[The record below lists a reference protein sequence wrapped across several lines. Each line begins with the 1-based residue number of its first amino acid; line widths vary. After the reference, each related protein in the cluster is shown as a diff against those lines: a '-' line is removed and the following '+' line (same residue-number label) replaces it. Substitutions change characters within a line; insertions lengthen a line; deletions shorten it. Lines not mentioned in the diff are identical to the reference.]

1 MSSFVGRRKFLVM
14 LGGAAAAW
22 PLALRAQ
29 QAAMPV
35 IGFLSGRSPGE
46 SESVEAAFRQGLK
59 ESGYAEGQNVHIA
72 FRWAEGR
79 YDRLPALLASLV
91 DIRVAVIA
99 AAGGQAVPLAAK
111 AATSTIPI
119 VFVSGEDPVK
129 HGLVASL
136 NRPGGSAT
144 GVSMFLSEME
154 AKRLALLHELVPT
167 GTITG
172 VIVNPSSPSID
183 TQLREINSA
192 ARALGRQI
200 QIVNATNERELDA
213 AFVSLAQSKVG
224 ALLIASNASFTSRRD
239 QIVALAAQRA
249 IPAIYDQR
257 EFPMAGGLV
266 SYGTNL
272 SDSYRLMG
280 VYTGKVLKGEKP
292 TDLPVQQSTKFELVI
307 NLKTAK
313 ALGLDIPATVLARA
327 DEVIE

>member
-1 MSSFVGRRKFLVM
+1 MRRREFITLI
-14 LGGAAAAW
+14 GGAAATW
-22 PLALRAQ
+22 PLASRAQ
-29 QAAMPV
+29 QAPIPV
-35 IGFLSGRSPGE
+35 VGFLNGRSPGE
-46 SESVEAAFRQGLK
+46 SASAEAAFRQGLK
-59 ESGYAEGQNVHIA
+59 ESGYVEGQNVHIA

-79 YDRLPALLASLV
+79 NDRLSALTAGLV

-99 AAGGQAVPLAAK
+99 AAGGAGVLLAAK

-119 VFVSGEDPVK
+119 VFVSGEDPVRL
-129 HGLVASL
+129 GLVASL
-136 NRPGGSAT
+136 NRPGGNAT

-167 GTITG
+167 ATTIG
-172 VIVNPSSPSID
+172 VLVNPSSPSID
-183 TQLREINSA
+183 TQLQGVNSA

-213 AFVSLAQSKVG
+213 AFASLAQRKAG
-224 ALLIASNASFTSRRD
+224 ALHTCASAYFTSRRD
-239 QIVALAAQRA
+239 QIVAAAAQHA

-257 EFPMAGGLV
+257 EFPTAGGLM

-272 SDSYRLMG
+272 SDAYRLMG
-280 VYTGKVLKGEKP
+280 VYTGKILKGEKP

-313 ALGLDIPATVLARA
+313 ALGIEVPPALSARA
-327 DEVIE
+327 EEVIE

>member
-1 MSSFVGRRKFLVM
+1 MLDLRRRQVITL

-22 PLALRAQ
+22 PLAARAQ
-29 QAAMPV
+29 QSAMPV

-79 YDRLPALLASLV
+79 YDRLPALVASLV

-167 GTITG
+167 ATMIG

-213 AFVSLAQSKVG
+213 AFASLAQSKAG
-224 ALLIASNASFTSRRD
+224 ALLIASNAYFTSRRD

-280 VYTGKVLKGEKP
+280 VYTGKILKGEKP

-313 ALGLDIPATVLARA
+313 ALGLDVPPALSARA

>member
-1 MSSFVGRRKFLVM
+1 MLDLRRRQFITL
-14 LGGAAAAW
+14 LGIAAAW
-22 PLALRAQ
+22 PLAARAQ
-29 QAAMPV
+29 QSAMPV

-79 YDRLPALLASLV
+79 YDRLPALVASLV

-167 GTITG
+167 ATMIG

-213 AFVSLAQSKVG
+213 AFASLAQSKAG
-224 ALLIASNASFTSRRD
+224 AVLIASNAYFTSRRD

-280 VYTGKVLKGEKP
+280 VYTGKILKGEKP

-313 ALGLDIPATVLARA
+313 ALGLDVPPALSARA

>member
-1 MSSFVGRRKFLVM
+1 MTRRAFITL

-22 PLALRAQ
+22 PLASGAQ
-29 QAAMPV
+29 QPAMPV
-35 IGFLSGRSPGE
+35 IGFLSGRSPGG
-46 SESVEAAFRQGLK
+46 SASVEAAFRQGLK
-59 ESGYAEGQNVHIA
+59 ESGYVEGQNVHIA
-72 FRWAEGR
+72 FRWAEGH
-79 YDRLPALLASLV
+79 YDRLPALVAGLV

-99 AAGGQAVPLAAK
+99 ASGGQAVLLAAK
-111 AATSTIPI
+111 AATSAIPI
-119 VFVSGEDPVK
+119 AFVSGEDPVK
-129 HGLVASL
+129 LGLVASL
-136 NRPGGSAT
+136 NRPGGNAT
-144 GVSMFLSEME
+144 GVSMFLTEMD

-167 GTITG
+167 ATMIG

-183 TQLREINSA
+183 TQLQQVNSA
-192 ARALGRQI
+192 ARALRRQI

-213 AFVSLAQSKVG
+213 AFASLAQSKAG
-224 ALLIASNASFTSRRD
+224 ALVIAANAYFTSRRD
-239 QIVALAAQRA
+239 QIVALAAQHA

-280 VYTGKVLKGEKP
+280 VYTGKILKGEKP

-307 NLKTAK
+307 NLKAAK
-313 ALGLDIPATVLARA
+313 AIGLNVPPTLLARA

>member
-1 MSSFVGRRKFLVM
+1 MKRREFISL
-14 LGGAAAAW
+14 LGGAAAW
-22 PLALRAQ
+22 PLAARAQ
-29 QAAMPV
+29 QTAMPV

-59 ESGYAEGQNVHIA
+59 ESGYVEGQNVHIA

-79 YDRLPALLASLV
+79 YDRLPALVASLV

-99 AAGGQAVPLAAK
+99 AAGGQAVSLAAK

-129 HGLVASL
+129 LGLVASL

-167 GTITG
+167 ATMIS

-213 AFVSLAQSKVG
+213 AFASLAQSKAG
-224 ALLIASNASFTSRRD
+224 ALLIASNAYFTSRRD

-280 VYTGKVLKGEKP
+280 VYTGKILKGEKP

-313 ALGLDIPATVLARA
+313 TLGLDVPPALSARA

>member
-129 HGLVASL
+129 LGLVASL

-213 AFVSLAQSKVG
+213 AFASLAQSKAG
-224 ALLIASNASFTSRRD
+224 AVLIRLQRLFHQPARSDRCARGAACHSRDLRSAR
-239 QIVALAAQRA
+239 VPHGRW
-249 IPAIYDQR
+249 P
-257 EFPMAGGLV
+257 
-266 SYGTNL
+266 
-272 SDSYRLMG
+272 
-280 VYTGKVLKGEKP
+280 GE
-292 TDLPVQQSTKFELVI
+292 LR
-307 NLKTAK
+307 N
-313 ALGLDIPATVLARA
+313 
-327 DEVIE
+327 

>member
-1 MSSFVGRRKFLVM
+1 MLDLRRRQFITL

-22 PLALRAQ
+22 PLAARPQ
-29 QAAMPV
+29 QSAMPV

-79 YDRLPALLASLV
+79 YDRLPALVASLV

-167 GTITG
+167 ATMIG

-213 AFVSLAQSKVG
+213 AFASLAQSKAG
-224 ALLIASNASFTSRRD
+224 ALLIASNAYFTSRRD

-280 VYTGKVLKGEKP
+280 VYTGKILKGEKP

-313 ALGLDIPATVLARA
+313 ALGLDVPPALSARA

>member
-1 MSSFVGRRKFLVM
+1 MLDIRRRQFITL
-14 LGGAAAAW
+14 LGGAAATW
-22 PLALRAQ
+22 PLAARAQ
-29 QAAMPV
+29 QPLMPV

-129 HGLVASL
+129 LGLVASL

-224 ALLIASNASFTSRRD
+224 ALLIASNAYFTSRRD

>member
-1 MSSFVGRRKFLVM
+1 MGVWLRPPRSLMTQSRESNLLWCTTR
-14 LGGAAAAW
+14 
-22 PLALRAQ
+22 LAQ
-29 QAAMPV
+29 
-35 IGFLSGRSPGE
+35 GE
-46 SESVEAAFRQGLK
+46 SELVEAAFRQGLK
-59 ESGYAEGQNVHIA
+59 DSGYAEGQNVHIA

-79 YDRLPALLASLV
+79 YDRLPALVASLV

-129 HGLVASL
+129 LGLVASL

-154 AKRLALLHELVPT
+154 AKRLALLYELVPT
-167 GTITG
+167 ATMIG

-213 AFVSLAQSKVG
+213 AFASLAQSKAG
-224 ALLIASNASFTSRRD
+224 ALLIASSAYFTSRRD

-257 EFPMAGGLV
+257 EFPMAGG
-266 SYGTNL
+266 N
-272 SDSYRLMG
+272 
-280 VYTGKVLKGEKP
+280 
-292 TDLPVQQSTKFELVI
+292 QS
-307 NLKTAK
+307 
-313 ALGLDIPATVLARA
+313 
-327 DEVIE
+327 

>member
-1 MSSFVGRRKFLVM
+1 
-14 LGGAAAAW
+14 
-22 PLALRAQ
+22 
-29 QAAMPV
+29 
-35 IGFLSGRSPGE
+35 
-46 SESVEAAFRQGLK
+46 
-59 ESGYAEGQNVHIA
+59 
-72 FRWAEGR
+72 
-79 YDRLPALLASLV
+79 
-91 DIRVAVIA
+91 
-99 AAGGQAVPLAAK
+99 
-111 AATSTIPI
+111 
-119 VFVSGEDPVK
+119 
-129 HGLVASL
+129 
-136 NRPGGSAT
+136 
-144 GVSMFLSEME
+144 ME

-167 GTITG
+167 ATMIG

-183 TQLREINSA
+183 TQLQGVNSA

-213 AFVSLAQSKVG
+213 AFASLAQSKAG
-224 ALLIASNASFTSRRD
+224 AVLIAANAYFTSRRD

-257 EFPMAGGLV
+257 EFPMAGGLM

-280 VYTGKVLKGEKP
+280 VYTGKILKGEKP

-313 ALGLDIPATVLARA
+313 ALGLDVPPALAARA

>member
-1 MSSFVGRRKFLVM
+1 MLDLRRRQFITL
-14 LGGAAAAW
+14 LGIAAAW
-22 PLALRAQ
+22 PLAARAQ
-29 QAAMPV
+29 QSAMPV

-79 YDRLPALLASLV
+79 YDRLPALVASLV

-167 GTITG
+167 ATMIG

-213 AFVSLAQSKVG
+213 AFASLAQSKAG
-224 ALLIASNASFTSRRD
+224 ALVIAANAYFTSRRD

-280 VYTGKVLKGEKP
+280 VYTGKILKGEKP

-307 NLKTAK
+307 NLKAAK
-313 ALGLDIPATVLARA
+313 AIGLDVPPTLLARA

>member
-129 HGLVASL
+129 LGLVASL

-224 ALLIASNASFTSRRD
+224 ALLIASNAYFTSRRD

-257 EFPMAGGLV
+257 EFPMAGGLM

-280 VYTGKVLKGEKP
+280 VYTGKILKGEKP

-313 ALGLDIPATVLARA
+313 ALGLDVPPALSARA

>member
-1 MSSFVGRRKFLVM
+1 MASHIERRKFLATL
-14 LGGAAAAW
+14 LGGAAVW
-22 PLALRAQ
+22 PLMARAQ
-29 QAAMPV
+29 RSTMPV

-59 ESGYAEGQNVHIA
+59 ESGYVEGQNVHIA

-79 YDRLPALLASLV
+79 YDRLPALVASLV

-99 AAGGQAVPLAAK
+99 AAGGQAVSLAAK

-129 HGLVASL
+129 LGLVASL

-167 GTITG
+167 ATMIG
-172 VIVNPSSPSID
+172 VIVNPSHPSID

-200 QIVNATNERELDA
+200 QIVNANNERELDA
-213 AFVSLAQSKVG
+213 AFASLAQSKAG
-224 ALLIASNASFTSRRD
+224 ALLIASNAYFTSRRD

-280 VYTGKVLKGEKP
+280 VYTGKILNGEKP
-292 TDLPVQQSTKFELVI
+292 TDLPVQRSTKFELVI
-307 NLKTAK
+307 NLKTAR
-313 ALGLDIPATVLARA
+313 ALGLSVPDKLLVAA

>member
-1 MSSFVGRRKFLVM
+1 MLDIRRRQFITL
-14 LGGAAAAW
+14 LGGAAATW
-22 PLALRAQ
+22 PLAARAQ
-29 QAAMPV
+29 QPLMPV

-99 AAGGQAVPLAAK
+99 ASGGQAVLLAAK

-129 HGLVASL
+129 LGLVASL

-224 ALLIASNASFTSRRD
+224 ALLIASNAYFTSRRD

>member
-1 MSSFVGRRKFLVM
+1 
-14 LGGAAAAW
+14 
-22 PLALRAQ
+22 
-29 QAAMPV
+29 MPV

-79 YDRLPALLASLV
+79 YDRLPALVASLV

-99 AAGGQAVPLAAK
+99 AAGGQAVSLAAK

-129 HGLVASL
+129 LGLVASL

-154 AKRLALLHELVPT
+154 AKRFALLHELVPT
-167 GTITG
+167 ATMIG

-213 AFVSLAQSKVG
+213 AFASLAQSKAG
-224 ALLIASNASFTSRRD
+224 ALLIAANAYFTSRRD

-280 VYTGKVLKGEKP
+280 VYTGKILKGEKP
-292 TDLPVQQSTKFELVI
+292 TDLPVQRSTKFELVI

-313 ALGLDIPATVLARA
+313 ALGLTVPDKLLVAA

>member
-1 MSSFVGRRKFLVM
+1 MTVTIGRRELLAT

-22 PLALRAQ
+22 PLAARAQ
-29 QAAMPV
+29 QSTMPV

-79 YDRLPALLASLV
+79 YDRLPALVASLV

-99 AAGGQAVPLAAK
+99 AAGGQAVSLAAK

-119 VFVSGEDPVK
+119 VFVSGDDPVK
-129 HGLVASL
+129 LGLVASL

-154 AKRLALLHELVPT
+154 AKRFALLHELVPT
-167 GTITG
+167 ATMIG

-213 AFVSLAQSKVG
+213 AFASLAQSKAG
-224 ALLIASNASFTSRRD
+224 ALLIAANAYFTSRRD

-266 SYGTNL
+266 SYGTSL

-280 VYTGKVLKGEKP
+280 VYTGKILKGEKP
-292 TDLPVQQSTKFELVI
+292 TDLPVQRSTKFEFVI

-313 ALGLDIPATVLARA
+313 ALGLDVPPTLLARA

>member
-1 MSSFVGRRKFLVM
+1 MRRREFITLI
-14 LGGAAAAW
+14 GGAAATW
-22 PLALRAQ
+22 PLASRAQ
-29 QAAMPV
+29 QAPIPV
-35 IGFLSGRSPGE
+35 VGFLNGRSPGE
-46 SESVEAAFRQGLK
+46 SASAEAAFRQGLK
-59 ESGYAEGQNVHIA
+59 ESGYVEGQNVHIA

-79 YDRLPALLASLV
+79 NDRLSALTAGLV

-99 AAGGQAVPLAAK
+99 AAGGAGVLLAAK

-119 VFVSGEDPVK
+119 VFVSGEDPVRL
-129 HGLVASL
+129 GLVASL
-136 NRPGGSAT
+136 NRPGGNAT

-167 GTITG
+167 ATKIG
-172 VIVNPSSPSID
+172 VLVNPSSPSID
-183 TQLREINSA
+183 TQLQGVNSA

-213 AFVSLAQSKVG
+213 AFASLAQRKAG
-224 ALLIASNASFTSRRD
+224 ALHTCASAYFTSRRD
-239 QIVALAAQRA
+239 QIVAAAAQHA

-257 EFPMAGGLV
+257 EFPTAGGLM

-272 SDSYRLMG
+272 SDAYRLMG
-280 VYTGKVLKGEKP
+280 VYTGKILKGEKP

-313 ALGLDIPATVLARA
+313 ALGLEVSPALSARA

>member
-1 MSSFVGRRKFLVM
+1 MLDIRRRQFITL
-14 LGGAAAAW
+14 LGGAAATW
-22 PLALRAQ
+22 PLAARAQ
-29 QAAMPV
+29 QPLMPV

-129 HGLVASL
+129 LGLVASL

-224 ALLIASNASFTSRRD
+224 ALLIASNAYFTSRRD

-292 TDLPVQQSTKFELVI
+292 TDLPVQQSTKFDVVV

-313 ALGLDIPATVLARA
+313 SLRINIPATVLARA

>member
-1 MSSFVGRRKFLVM
+1 MTVTIGRRELLAA

-22 PLALRAQ
+22 PLAARAQ
-29 QAAMPV
+29 QPTTPV

-46 SESVEAAFRQGLK
+46 SASVEAAFRQGLK
-59 ESGYAEGQNVHIA
+59 ESGYVEGQNVHIA
-72 FRWAEGR
+72 FRWAEGH
-79 YDRLPALLASLV
+79 YDRLPALVAGLV

-99 AAGGQAVPLAAK
+99 ASGGQAVLLAAK
-111 AATSTIPI
+111 AATSAIPI
-119 VFVSGEDPVK
+119 AFVSGEDPVK
-129 HGLVASL
+129 LGLVASL
-136 NRPGGSAT
+136 NRPGGNAT
-144 GVSMFLSEME
+144 GVSMFLTEMD

-167 GTITG
+167 ATMIG

-183 TQLREINSA
+183 TQLQQVNSA
-192 ARALGRQI
+192 ARALRRQI

-213 AFVSLAQSKVG
+213 AFASLAQSKAG
-224 ALLIASNASFTSRRD
+224 ALVIAANAYFTSRRD

-257 EFPMAGGLV
+257 EFPMAGGLM

-280 VYTGKVLKGEKP
+280 VYTGKILKGEKP

-307 NLKTAK
+307 NLKAAK
-313 ALGLDIPATVLARA
+313 ALGLEVPPTLLARA

>member
-1 MSSFVGRRKFLVM
+1 MRRRAFIKV
-14 LGGAAAAW
+14 LGGAAMW
-22 PLALRAQ
+22 PLAARAQ
-29 QAAMPV
+29 QAAIPAV
-35 IGFLSGRSPGE
+35 GFLSGRSPGE
-46 SESVEAAFRQGLK
+46 SASAEAAFRQGLK
-59 ESGYAEGQNVHIA
+59 ESGYVEGQNVHIA

-79 YDRLPALLASLV
+79 NDRLSALAAGLV

-99 AAGGQAVPLAAK
+99 AAGGTAVLLAAK

-119 VFVSGEDPVK
+119 VFVSGEDPVRF
-129 HGLVASL
+129 GLVASL
-136 NRPGGSAT
+136 NRPGGNAT

-167 GTITG
+167 ATLIG
-172 VIVNPSSPSID
+172 VLVNPSGPSID
-183 TQLREINSA
+183 TQLRDVNSA

-213 AFVSLAQSKVG
+213 AFASLAQRKAG
-224 ALLIASNASFTSRRD
+224 ALHIAASAYFTSRRD
-239 QIVALAAQRA
+239 QIVALAAQHA

-257 EFPMAGGLV
+257 EFPMAGGLM

-280 VYTGKVLKGEKP
+280 VYTGKILKGEKP

-313 ALGLDIPATVLARA
+313 ALGLEVSPALSARA

>member
-1 MSSFVGRRKFLVM
+1 MIKRREFITL

-22 PLALRAQ
+22 PLAARGQ
-29 QAAMPV
+29 QSAMPV

-46 SESVEAAFRQGLK
+46 SASVEAAFRQGLK

-79 YDRLPALLASLV
+79 SDRLPTLAAGLV

-99 AAGGQAVPLAAK
+99 VAGGQAATLAAK

-119 VFVSGEDPVK
+119 VFITGEDPVK
-129 HGLVASL
+129 LGLVARL
-136 NRPGGSAT
+136 NRPGGNAT
-144 GVSMFLSEME
+144 GVSMFLTEME

-167 GTITG
+167 ATKIG
-172 VIVNPSSPSID
+172 VLVNPSSPSID
-183 TQLREINSA
+183 TQLEGVNSA

-213 AFVSLAQSKVG
+213 AFASLAQSKAG
-224 ALLIASNASFTSRRD
+224 ALHTGSSAYFTSRRD
-239 QIVALAAQRA
+239 QIVALAAQHS

-257 EFPMAGGLV
+257 EFPTAGGLM

-272 SDSYRLMG
+272 SDAYRLMG
-280 VYTGKVLKGEKP
+280 VYTCKILNGEKP

-313 ALGLDIPATVLARA
+313 ALGLEIPPTLLARA

>member
-129 HGLVASL
+129 LGLVASL

-224 ALLIASNASFTSRRD
+224 ALLIASNAYFTSRRD

-257 EFPMAGGLV
+257 EFPMASGLV